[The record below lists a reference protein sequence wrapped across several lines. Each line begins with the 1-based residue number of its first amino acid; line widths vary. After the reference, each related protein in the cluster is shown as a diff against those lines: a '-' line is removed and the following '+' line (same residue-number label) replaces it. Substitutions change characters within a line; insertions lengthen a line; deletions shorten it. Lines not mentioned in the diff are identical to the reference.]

1 MDQLDQR
8 LLELL
13 RQNSRTSN
21 TQIARKLGITEGAVR
36 NRIKKLVQTGVIKRF
51 TVELAQ
57 EANIE
62 AIVLIR
68 TQANQTK
75 QVALQAKKISQNVF
89 ETSGEYDVAVHIYAK
104 NVDELN
110 QLVDKIRALEGVTN
124 TTTLI
129 KLVSD
134 P

>member
-1 MDQLDQR
+1 M
-8 LLELL
+8 
-13 RQNSRTSN
+13 SN

-36 NRIKKLVQTGVIKRF
+36 NRIKRLLQKGIIKRF
-51 TVELAQ
+51 TVETD
-57 EANIE
+57 ESANIE

-75 QVALQAKKISQNVF
+75 QVAHQAKPLSQAVF
-89 ETSGEYDVAVHIYAK
+89 ETSGEYDVAAHIHAK
-104 NVDELN
+104 DMDELN
-110 QLVDKIRALEGVTN
+110 TIVDRLRAIHGVTH

-129 KLVSD
+129 KLVTD

>member
-89 ETSGEYDVAVHIYAK
+89 ETS
-104 NVDELN
+104 
-110 QLVDKIRALEGVTN
+110 
-124 TTTLI
+124 
-129 KLVSD
+129 
-134 P
+134 